1 MSNDTTTHHVLPE
14 TEAEAAVDH
23 SEVHEVSEKQ
33 YIVIAL
39 LLAVLTALEVAS
51 TEVGLGSI
59 LIPALLIM
67 MAVKF
72 FIVISYFM
80 HLKFD
85 SKLFSLM
92 FYLGLFGAVIL
103 YSAMLTTFHFFA
115 N

>member
-1 MSNDTTTHHVLPE
+1 
-14 TEAEAAVDH
+14 
-23 SEVHEVSEKQ
+23 
-33 YIVIAL
+33 
-39 LLAVLTALEVAS
+39 
-51 TEVGLGSI
+51 
-59 LIPALLIM
+59 M

-103 YSAMLTTFHFFA
+103 YSAMLSTFHFFA
-115 N
+115 R